1 MTDGLHNL
9 DQWESAFE
17 RRIDR
22 ENKNCYRRVA
32 VLRGSSRRSIRTV
45 RDITDVGAGI
55 RIQESPAVP
64 LNFELS
70 FDNFHGIRKCQLIW
84 RDVNFIGVTFDAE

>member
-17 RRIDR
+17 RRSIGR
-22 ENKNCYRRVA
+22 TRIAIGALLSFAGQAGV
-32 VLRGSSRRSIRTV
+32 RSCTV
-45 RDITDVGAGI
+45 RDITNVGAGI
-55 RIQESPAVP
+55 RIQELPAVP

-70 FDNFHGIRKCQLIW
+70 FDNFHPEVSADLAR
-84 RDVNFIGVTFDAE
+84 R